1 MGPSSPGPR
10 AIVPLPERTASLVR
24 SAAVVPSLPSLL
36 AELVQNSIDA
46 HALAISCSVDLDT
59 WTLRCNDTGDG
70 LPHSDLALLRSAA
83 RHLTSKLTAD
93 VSTIADNALAGVS
106 TYGFRGEALAS
117 ISDLATLDIRTRAR
131 TGDGGTWELILRDG
145 TCLNSGKSRVERAGH
160 GTTVTVR
167 DIFHKLPVR
176 RRPLA
181 KPAAQASLLASLRS
195 MLASLALLHPHI
207 AFSLTDTTTT
217 FSFLSSEPRT
227 LLAVARSTE
236 GLVGRWRQLWGRAGV
251 EKVWE
256 FDEAEGGPNGDEAGR
271 IRARGF
277 FSLSAAHTKAGQHV
291 FVNSRPLAPSTS
303 LPHKLLNAIFA
314 QSSFARFAS
323 SHLLTP
329 SGSPAKKGAKSP
341 RRAAER
347 HPLFVLALEVPGRV
361 VDVSL
366 EPEKRVVEFEDPA
379 RIERFLTQLTKRFL
393 ALHGF
398 LDVTTG
404 APAPAPLPA
413 SPFAERKR
421 PRTVDL
427 DEVPPAKRV
436 AALPA
441 PAPAPMPTRTRSA
454 PGPAPAPVAHPSLF
468 ADEDSAPQ
476 RWVDPSTHEVWLVD
490 PRTGNS
496 RRAPAGP
503 ARGAATSGAG
513 VGCEGCKVGRVD
525 RRALKRVRGEG
536 GEDGEEELPEWLR
549 RSLEN
554 WENPIFPSAPVAR
567 AIPSLPPLPVPTAA
581 APAAPAT
588 LPQSF
593 RSTKRSVFAPSKP
606 SSAPLGSTARAGISA
621 FFSAAAPAAAQG
633 VDLPS
638 LSRLGGAGGTAPVT
652 RAQLAE
658 AEFVAQ
664 VDAKYLLV
672 RVPASPPPSSSSSSS
687 SSAAGAT
694 LLLLVDQHAASERVR
709 VERAYAALVG
719 AVARGEVPATTPATV
734 GVVVSQA
741 EYAAVRDRWRGEFA
755 RWGIEVD
762 LAPGEGS
769 GEYRQLALTAVP
781 ALLAARLTSPR
792 EPHLAQALVRGFVAQ
807 LDDAGPAPIGGEG
820 AGGERGWVAMLR
832 HAPGV
837 VKELLDSKACRGA
850 VMFNDVL
857 TDDQAR
863 ALLAQ
868 LAGTVF
874 PGQCAH
880 GRPSMVPVVRFAPPA
895 AGAADGRREEVDW
908 ARLG

>member
-303 LPHKLLNAIFA
+303 MPHKLLNAIFA

-323 SHLLTP
+323 SHLSTP

-347 HPLFVLALEVPGRV
+347 HPVFVLALEVPGRV

-379 RIERFLTQLTKRFL
+379 RIESFLTQITKRFL

-468 ADEDSAPQ
+468 ADDDSAPQ
-476 RWVDPSTHEVWLVD
+476 RWVDPTTHEVWL
-490 PRTGNS
+490 
-496 RRAPAGP
+496 
-503 ARGAATSGAG
+503 
-513 VGCEGCKVGRVD
+513 
-525 RRALKRVRGEG
+525 
-536 GEDGEEELPEWLR
+536 
-549 RSLEN
+549 N

-606 SSAPLGSTARAGISA
+606 SSAPLGSTARAGSSA

-694 LLLLVDQHAASERVR
+694 LLLLVDQHAASERIR
-709 VERAYAALVG
+709 AERAYAALAG
-719 AVARGEVPATTPATV
+719 AVARGDVPATAPAQV

-807 LDDAGPAPIGGEG
+807 LEEAGPAPSSTVEG
-820 AGGERGWVAMLR
+820 AGWVAMLR
-832 HAPGV
+832 HTPGV
-837 VKELLDSKACRGA
+837 IKELLDSKACRGA